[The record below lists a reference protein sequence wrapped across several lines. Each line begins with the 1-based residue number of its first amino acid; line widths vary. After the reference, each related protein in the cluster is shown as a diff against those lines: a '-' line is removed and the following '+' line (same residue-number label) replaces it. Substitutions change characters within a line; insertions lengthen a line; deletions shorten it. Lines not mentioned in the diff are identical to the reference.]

1 MSQDALLQKDPIV
14 IIGTGLSG
22 YTLGKEFRKHD
33 QETPL
38 LFLTADLTFSITFSI
53 PSGESLQGKG
63 KSFRFLASLTLV
75 EITEL

>member
-1 MSQDALLQKDPIV
+1 MNLKSEAIEL
-14 IIGTGLSG
+14 
-22 YTLGKEFRKHD
+22 
-33 QETPL
+33 L

-75 EITEL
+75 EITELSLIIMPPFL